1 MKKLN
6 FYKKNNL
13 NSSIEVFDYF
23 LKTMIP
29 NNRTWDYFL
38 NWNKIVSNTEKYSSE
53 LGFLNTLCGSNSFDE
68 ELRFIVKKNPRIIK
82 LFPVLLAIRDQKI
95 SVLDSFSLPEFHFKD
110 FSFNKS
116 IDEKEI
122 DLFVEFFKKSGLKD
136 LISKGKITNIHDYV
150 LGVEAGLDTN
160 ARKNRGGTIM
170 EGIVK
175 NLLKNVYS
183 LNSSNLI
190 EQATNKK
197 VQELWDISLPT
208 YKTNWTPD
216 FIVKSNDKLFCIET
230 NFYSSG
236 GSKLKSTCGEY
247 KEVYK
252 FCKSHRIEFIWIT
265 DGGGWK
271 TAKKPIEETFL
282 DTDYIFNLTMI
293 KDGIL
298 DELFV

>member
-1 MKKLN
+1 MKQLD
-6 FYKKNNL
+6 FYKQNNL
-13 NSSIEVFDYF
+13 NNNTEVFNYF
-23 LKTMIP
+23 LETMIP

-38 NWNKIVSNTEKYSSE
+38 NWDKIVSNAEEYSSE
-53 LGFLNTLCGSNSFDE
+53 LDSLNILCGSSSFDE
-68 ELRFIVKKNPRIIK
+68 ELRSVIKKNPSIIK
-82 LFPVLLAIRDQKI
+82 VFPLLLAIRDKKI

-110 FSFNKS
+110 FNFNKL
-116 IDEKEI
+116 IDEEEL

-136 LISKGKITNIHDYV
+136 LISSGRITNIHDYV

-175 NLLKNVYS
+175 NLLTNVYS
-183 LNSSNLI
+183 LNESNFI
-190 EQATNKK
+190 EQATAKK
-197 VQELWDISLPT
+197 VQKLWGINLPT

-216 FIVKSNDKLFCIET
+216 FIVKSNNKLFCIET

-236 GSKLKSTCGEY
+236 GSKLKSTCKEY
-247 KEVYK
+247 KETYK